1 LSALFLPV
9 HRDTE
14 SQRLFCAF
22 AAPVC
27 STVIVAASPRGQHAL
42 GLKGVGC

>member
-14 SQRLFCAF
+14 TQRPFCAF
-22 AAPVC
+22 AAA
-27 STVIVAASPRGQHAL
+27 VIVAASPRGQHAL
-42 GLKGVGC
+42 CLKGVGS